1 MSALVLLLTT
11 TAASAALLHASDS
24 LCARALSATPEL
36 SCAVAGRGV
45 ALAETQEEAERLAG
59 YARAGEVRFAARF
72 GHVIAPYAVLST
84 PPAPDRAAL
93 RAAGFVHALPWP
105 APRAFDE
112 AARHSI
118 EQGTRRFAASQ
129 NMDPART
136 EEVVARALSQIPD
149 ARAQAALDAGM
160 VPHELGHLWFT
171 AVFWPEHAEAEPDA
185 PRHYGGPGPDWLDEA
200 AAVVLEDDPTAA
212 QRRDQFRAL
221 MKGETVPS
229 VGPIDGRALLLDLPG
244 LLSREHPGLARAV
257 AVAPEVAAS
266 GGVGVSFTPAG
277 AGPRP
282 AALDRVFYIQTRVF
296 ADYLI
301 QTSGRPTIL
310 ADIALALAAGRTFE
324 AWLAAEGAALGL
336 PPSTT
341 ELQKS
346 WSDYAMS
353 VQADQADGLPT
364 SSTAMAVTPGGGAI
378 ATVGAGP
385 AS

>member
-1 MSALVLLLTT
+1 MLALALLLTAT
-11 TAASAALLHASDS
+11 TADP
-24 LCARALSATPEL
+24 LCARALSAMPEL

-84 PPAPDRAAL
+84 SPAPDRAAL

-112 AARHSI
+112 AARRSV

-171 AVFWPEHAEAEPDA
+171 AAFWPEHAEADPDA

-244 LLSREHPGLARAV
+244 LLSREHPGLARAI
-257 AVAPEVAAS
+257 AAAPELLAS
-266 GGVGVSFTPAG
+266 GVGVGVSFTPAG